1 MSVAIQTRAV
11 TSLELDKVLT
21 MLADQTTCEAAR
33 QMALHLMPVTS
44 AAEAQRLMAYTAD
57 ANRLTN
63 RYGTPSTQNVR
74 DCTAA
79 LDRARIGGQLPIPEL
94 LNIRHLLES
103 IRRMMAWKRQSEEET
118 TALDY
123 LFSCLTSFK
132 PLEDELSTAIQDE
145 ETLADAAS
153 PALAEIRRK
162 IRANQ
167 QRVRTQLD
175 NMIRSSTYQK
185 VLQDAIVT
193 MRDGR
198 YVVPVKAEFR
208 SEVRG
213 LVHDTSA
220 SGATVFI
227 EPMAVVEANNEI
239 KVLES
244 QEKKEIDRIL
254 YALSASVGS
263 CAEAISRS
271 YEVLVELDLYFAK
284 SRLADKMRA
293 SVPVITDDRKVRLI
307 RARHPL
313 IDPEKIVPVDVTLG
327 IDFDTLVITG
337 PNTGGKTV
345 LLKTVGLLTL
355 MMMCGL
361 MVPAS
366 DGSSLSV
373 FSEVLSDIGDE
384 QSIEQSLSTFSAHM
398 TNIVSILKEA
408 GPESLILLDELGAGT
423 DPVEGAALAISVIEK
438 LRSLGCR
445 VVATTHYPELKLF
458 ALETDGVVNGSC
470 EFDVAT
476 LRPTYRL
483 LIGVPGRSNAFAI
496 SEKLGLDADIIAN
509 AQSHIS
515 SENRR
520 FEDVVAELD
529 TARQDLEKEYTSAH
543 MLNLEAERLRKE
555 NQDYRDR
562 LEREKEAEIDKARE
576 KARAIVEQVRF
587 QADQLMNE
595 LEELKRQKDSAA
607 FSEKTAEMRQKVRS
621 GIRKLYDSADP
632 VTGRTREK
640 MPGSRP
646 VHRGDTVI
654 VPQFNK
660 EGTVLTD
667 PDKDGY
673 VTVQAGII
681 KTKVPAAD
689 LRPVDQSDRRVT
701 LNNQKVSFKRSQPQ
715 SSSDGSRGGMRRSST
730 EVDVRGMT
738 SDEAIV
744 EVDRF
749 LDQSVLNHVGSVT
762 IIHGKGTGTLRAAIQ
777 QHLKRHPSVKS
788 YRTGTYGEGDTG
800 VTIAELK

>member
-1 MSVAIQTRAV
+1 MV
-11 TSLELDKVLT
+11 
-21 MLADQTTCEAAR
+21 
-33 QMALHLMPVTS
+33 
-44 AAEAQRLMAYTAD
+44 
-57 ANRLTN
+57 
-63 RYGTPSTQNVR
+63 
-74 DCTAA
+74 
-79 LDRARIGGQLPIPEL
+79 PI
-94 LNIRHLLES
+94 
-103 IRRMMAWKRQSEEET
+103 
-118 TALDY
+118 
-123 LFSCLTSFK
+123 
-132 PLEDELSTAIQDE
+132 
-145 ETLADAAS
+145 
-153 PALAEIRRK
+153 
-162 IRANQ
+162 
-167 QRVRTQLD
+167 
-175 NMIRSSTYQK
+175 
-185 VLQDAIVT
+185 
-193 MRDGR
+193 
-198 YVVPVKAEFR
+198 
-208 SEVRG
+208 
-213 LVHDTSA
+213 SA
-220 SGATVFI
+220 S
-227 EPMAVVEANNEI
+227 
-239 KVLES
+239 
-244 QEKKEIDRIL
+244 KKE
-254 YALSASVGS
+254 
-263 CAEAISRS
+263 
-271 YEVLVELDLYFAK
+271 
-284 SRLADKMRA
+284 
-293 SVPVITDDRKVRLI
+293 
-307 RARHPL
+307 
-313 IDPEKIVPVDVTLG
+313 
-327 IDFDTLVITG
+327 
-337 PNTGGKTV
+337 
-345 LLKTVGLLTL
+345 
-355 MMMCGL
+355 
-361 MVPAS
+361 
-366 DGSSLSV
+366 
-373 FSEVLSDIGDE
+373 
-384 QSIEQSLSTFSAHM
+384 
-398 TNIVSILKEA
+398 
-408 GPESLILLDELGAGT
+408 
-423 DPVEGAALAISVIEK
+423 
-438 LRSLGCR
+438 
-445 VVATTHYPELKLF
+445 
-458 ALETDGVVNGSC
+458 
-470 EFDVAT
+470 
-476 LRPTYRL
+476 
-483 LIGVPGRSNAFAI
+483 
-496 SEKLGLDADIIAN
+496 GLDADIIAN

-595 LEELKRQKDSAA
+595 LDELKKQKDSAA

-715 SSSDGSRGGMRRSST
+715 PSSGGSRGGMRRSST